1 MTQGSYHRWGVA
13 LAIVG
18 TLVFSFRPIL
28 VKLIYVTFPPV
39 SAVTVLFLR
48 MAISVPF
55 FLVVAW
61 WLRGEEPRLTRRD
74 WAALVA
80 LGFIGY
86 YAASFL
92 DMLGLKYVG
101 AGVGRLILYLYPT
114 LVLLISF
121 LFLHRRPTARQL
133 SALVITYAGVALIL
147 ASQAHGG
154 AEGKLF
160 ILGALLVFGSSLFYA
175 TYLVAGAELVKR
187 VGSMRFTA
195 YSMAVAT
202 LPAVVQFFALEP
214 LSALDLP
221 GRIWLYAILLGTV
234 TTVLPLFIQAEAL
247 KRIGAAEFALIG
259 ALGPVSVAIT
269 SALGLDEQFTAV
281 QAVGAALVI
290 FGVLL
295 VSLKRN

>member
-1 MTQGSYHRWGVA
+1 LSTLAYRRWGVA

-28 VKLIYVTFPPV
+28 VKLVYATYPVFPVTL
-39 SAVTVLFLR
+39 LFLR
-48 MAISVPF
+48 MTISLPF
-55 FLVVAW
+55 FLIVAW
-61 WLRGEEPRLTRRD
+61 WLRRQEPRLTARD
-74 WAALVA
+74 WAAVAA
-80 LGFIGY
+80 LGFVGY

-92 DMLGLKYVG
+92 DFLGLQYVG
-101 AGVGRLILYLYPT
+101 AGIGRLILYLYPT

-121 LFLHRRPTARQL
+121 LFLHRRPTRRQL
-133 SALVITYAGVALIL
+133 AALLITYAGVAFIL
-147 ASQAHGG
+147 SSQVHGG
-154 AEGKLF
+154 AEGRLF
-160 ILGALLVFGSSLFYA
+160 LLGALFVFASSLFYA
-175 TYLVAGAELVKR
+175 TYLVAGGEMVKR

-202 LPAVVQFFALEP
+202 VPAVVQFFVFEP

-221 GRIWLYAILLGTV
+221 GKVWLYVILLATF

-247 KRIGAAEFALIG
+247 RRIGAAEFALIG

-269 SALGLDEQFTAV
+269 SALGLDERFTAI
-281 QAVGAALVI
+281 QALGGVLVI

-295 VSLKRN
+295 VSVKRS

>member
-1 MTQGSYHRWGVA
+1 MTAVSYRRWGVA

-28 VKLIYVTFPPV
+28 VKLVYVTYPV
-39 SAVTVLFLR
+39 SPVTLLFLR
-48 MAISVPF
+48 MSIALPF

-61 WLRGEEPRLTRRD
+61 WLRGDEPRLTGLD
-74 WAALVA
+74 WTKVAA

-92 DMLGLKYVG
+92 DFIGLKYVG
-101 AGVGRLILYLYPT
+101 AGIGRLILYLYPT

-121 LFLHRRPTARQL
+121 VFLHRRPTRRQL
-133 SALVITYAGVALIL
+133 MALVITYAGVALIVS
-147 ASQAHGG
+147 SQTQGS
-154 AEGKLF
+154 AEGRLF
-160 ILGALLVFGSSLFYA
+160 LMGASFVFASSLFYA
-175 TYLVAGAELVKR
+175 TYLVAGGEMVR
-187 VGSMRFTA
+187 RIGSMRFTA

-202 LPAVVQFFALEP
+202 LPAVIQFFALEP
-214 LSALDLP
+214 MSALDLP
-221 GRIWLYAILLGTV
+221 SKVWLYAILLATF

-247 KRIGAAEFALIG
+247 RRIGAPEFALIG

-269 SALGLDEQFTAV
+269 SALGLDERFTAV
-281 QAVGAALVI
+281 QATGGALVI

-295 VSLKRN
+295 VSVKRS

>member
-1 MTQGSYHRWGVA
+1 LSPASYHRWGVA
-13 LAIVG
+13 LAIAG

-28 VKLIYVTFPPV
+28 VKLIYVTFPV

-48 MAISVPF
+48 MAIALPF

-61 WLRGEEPRLTRRD
+61 WLRGQEPSLTRRD
-74 WAALVA
+74 WGAIIA

-92 DMLGLKYVG
+92 DFLGLKYVG

-121 LFLHRRPTARQL
+121 LFLHRPPTRRQL
-133 SALVITYAGVALIL
+133 GALVITYAGVALIL
-147 ASQAHGG
+147 SSQMHGG
-154 AEGKLF
+154 AEGRLF
-160 ILGALLVFGSSLFYA
+160 MLGALLVFASSLFYA

-202 LPAVVQFFALEP
+202 LPAVVQFFVLEP
-214 LSALDLP
+214 VSALDLP
-221 GRIWLYAILLGTV
+221 GQVWLYAILLGTF

-269 SALGLDEQFTAV
+269 SALGLDEQFTAI
-281 QAVGAALVI
+281 QAVGGALVI

-295 VSLKRN
+295 VSIKRN

>member
-1 MTQGSYHRWGVA
+1 VT

-28 VKLIYVTFPPV
+28 VKLIYITYPA

-48 MAISVPF
+48 MAISLPF
-55 FLVVAW
+55 FLAVAW
-61 WLRGEEPRLTRRD
+61 WLRAEEPRLTRRD
-74 WAALVA
+74 WAGLVA

-121 LFLHRRPTARQL
+121 LFLHRKPTPRQL
-133 SALVITYAGVALIL
+133 GALVITYAGVTLIL

-154 AEGKLF
+154 AEGRLF
-160 ILGALLVFGSSLFYA
+160 VFGAMLVFGSSLFYA
-175 TYLVAGAELVKR
+175 TYLVASAELVKR

-221 GRIWLYAILLGTV
+221 GRIWLYAFLLGTFC
-234 TTVLPLFIQAEAL
+234 TVLPLFIQAEAL

-281 QAVGAALVI
+281 QALGGALVI

>member
-1 MTQGSYHRWGVA
+1 MSAAAYRRWGVA

-28 VKLIYVTFPPV
+28 VKLVYVTYPV
-39 SAVTVLFLR
+39 SPVTLLFLR
-48 MAISVPF
+48 MTISLPF
-55 FLVVAW
+55 FLVVAC
-61 WLRGEEPRLTRRD
+61 WLRREEPQLTRRD
-74 WAALVA
+74 WAAVAA

-92 DMLGLKYVG
+92 DFLGLQYVG
-101 AGVGRLILYLYPT
+101 AGIGRLILYLYPT

-121 LFLHRRPTARQL
+121 LFLHRRPTRRQL

-147 ASQAHGG
+147 SSQAHGG

-160 ILGALLVFGSSLFYA
+160 MLGALLVFASSLFYA
-175 TYLVAGAELVKR
+175 TYLVAGGEMVKR

-202 LPAVVQFFALEP
+202 LPAVVQFFVLEPMSALE
-214 LSALDLP
+214 LP
-221 GRIWLYAILLGTV
+221 SKVWLYAILLATFC
-234 TTVLPLFIQAEAL
+234 TVLPLFIQAEAL

-259 ALGPVSVAIT
+259 ALGPVSVAVT
-269 SALGLDEQFTAV
+269 SALGLDERFTLI
-281 QAVGAALVI
+281 QAVGGALVI

-295 VSLKRN
+295 VSVKRS

>member
-1 MTQGSYHRWGVA
+1 MSAAAYRRWGVT

-28 VKLIYVTFPPV
+28 VKLVYVTYPV
-39 SAVTVLFLR
+39 SPVTLLFLR
-48 MAISVPF
+48 MSISLPF

-61 WLRGEEPRLTRRD
+61 WLRGGEPRLTSLD
-74 WAALVA
+74 WAKVAA

-92 DMLGLKYVG
+92 DFIGLQYVG

-133 SALVITYAGVALIL
+133 AALVITYAGVALIL
-147 ASQAHGG
+147 SSQARGG

-160 ILGALLVFGSSLFYA
+160 MLGALFVFASSLFYA
-175 TYLVAGAELVKR
+175 TYLVAGGELVKR
-187 VGSMRFTA
+187 IGSMRFTA

-202 LPAVVQFFALEP
+202 LPAVVQFFLIEP
-214 LSALDLP
+214 LSALELP
-221 GRIWLYAILLGTV
+221 TRVWIYAILLATF

-247 KRIGAAEFALIG
+247 KRIGAPEFALIG

-269 SALGLDEQFTAV
+269 SALGLDERFTAM
-281 QAVGAALVI
+281 QALGGALVI

-295 VSLKRN
+295 VSVKRG

>member
-1 MTQGSYHRWGVA
+1 VA

-28 VKLIYVTFPPV
+28 VKLVYVTYPV
-39 SAVTVLFLR
+39 SPVALLFLR
-48 MAISVPF
+48 MTISLPF

-61 WLRGEEPRLTRRD
+61 WLRRSEPRLTARD
-74 WAALVA
+74 WAAVA
-80 LGFIGY
+80 TLGFIGY

-92 DMLGLKYVG
+92 DFIGLQYVG
-101 AGVGRLILYLYPT
+101 AGIGRLILYLYPT

-121 LFLHRRPTARQL
+121 LFLHRRPTRRQL
-133 SALVITYAGVALIL
+133 GALVITYAGVALIL
-147 ASQAHGG
+147 SSQAHGG
-154 AEGKLF
+154 AEGRLF
-160 ILGALLVFGSSLFYA
+160 MLGALFVFASSLFYA
-175 TYLVAGAELVKR
+175 TYLVAGGEMVKR
-187 VGSMRFTA
+187 IGSMRFTA

-214 LSALDLP
+214 LSALELP
-221 GRIWLYAILLGTV
+221 SKVWLYVILLATF

-247 KRIGAAEFALIG
+247 KRVGATEFALIG

-269 SALGLDEQFTAV
+269 SALGLDEPFTAV
-281 QAVGAALVI
+281 QAIGGALII

-295 VSLKRN
+295 VSLKRS

>member
-1 MTQGSYHRWGVA
+1 LSAASYRRWGVG
-13 LAIVG
+13 LAVAG

-28 VKLIYVTFPPV
+28 VKLVYVTFPVSPV
-39 SAVTVLFLR
+39 TLLFLR
-48 MAISVPF
+48 MSISLPF

-61 WLRGEEPRLTRRD
+61 WLRGDEPRLSRLD
-74 WAALVA
+74 WAKVAA

-92 DMLGLKYVG
+92 DFIGLQYIG

-121 LFLHRRPTARQL
+121 LFLHRRPTRRQL
-133 SALVITYAGVALIL
+133 AALLITYAGVALIL
-147 ASQAHGG
+147 SSQAQGG

-160 ILGALLVFGSSLFYA
+160 MLGALFVFASSLFYA
-175 TYLVAGAELVKR
+175 TYLVAGGEMVKR
-187 VGSMRFTA
+187 IGSMRFTA

-202 LPAVVQFFALEP
+202 APAVAQFFVLEP
-214 LSALDLP
+214 MSALDLP
-221 GRIWLYAILLGTV
+221 AKVWLYAILLATF

-247 KRIGAAEFALIG
+247 KRIGAPEFALIG

-269 SALGLDEQFTAV
+269 SALGLDERFTAI
-281 QAVGAALVI
+281 QAIGGALVI

-295 VSLKRN
+295 VSVKRS

>member
-1 MTQGSYHRWGVA
+1 VT

-28 VKLIYVTFPPV
+28 VKLIYITYPA

-48 MAISVPF
+48 MAISLPF

-61 WLRGEEPRLTRRD
+61 WLRHDEPRLTRRD
-74 WAALVA
+74 WAGLVA

-121 LFLHRRPTARQL
+121 LFLHRKPTPRQL
-133 SALVITYAGVALIL
+133 GALVITYAGVTLIL

-154 AEGKLF
+154 AEGRLF
-160 ILGALLVFGSSLFYA
+160 VFGAMLVFGSSLFYA
-175 TYLVAGAELVKR
+175 TYLVASAELVKR

-221 GRIWLYAILLGTV
+221 GRIWLYAFLLGTFC
-234 TTVLPLFIQAEAL
+234 TVLPLFIQAEAL

-259 ALGPVSVAIT
+259 ALCPVSVAIT

-281 QAVGAALVI
+281 QALGGALVI

>member
-1 MTQGSYHRWGVA
+1 MNPASYRRWGVV

-28 VKLIYVTFPPV
+28 VKLIYVTYPA

-48 MAISVPF
+48 MAISLPF

-61 WLRGEEPRLTRRD
+61 WLRREEPRLTRRD
-74 WAALVA
+74 WAGLVA

-121 LFLHRRPTARQL
+121 LFLRRRPTPRQL
-133 SALVITYAGVALIL
+133 AALVITYAGVTLIL

-154 AEGKLF
+154 AEGRLF
-160 ILGALLVFGSSLFYA
+160 VLGALLVFGSSLFYA

-202 LPAVVQFFALEP
+202 VPAVVQFFALEP

-221 GRIWLYAILLGTV
+221 GRIWVYAVLLGTFC
-234 TTVLPLFIQAEAL
+234 TVLPLFIQAEAL

-281 QAVGAALVI
+281 QAIGGALVI
-290 FGVLL
+290 CGVLL
-295 VSLKRN
+295 VSLKRS

>member
-1 MTQGSYHRWGVA
+1 MSTLAYRRWGVA

-28 VKLIYVTFPPV
+28 VKLVYVTYPV
-39 SAVTVLFLR
+39 SPVTLLFLR
-48 MAISVPF
+48 MAISLPF
-55 FLVVAW
+55 FLIVAW
-61 WLRGEEPRLTRRD
+61 WLRRQEPRLTARD
-74 WAALVA
+74 WAAVAA
-80 LGFIGY
+80 LGFVGY

-92 DMLGLKYVG
+92 DFLGLQYVG
-101 AGVGRLILYLYPT
+101 AGIGRLILYLYPT

-121 LFLHRRPTARQL
+121 LFLHRRPTRRQL
-133 SALVITYAGVALIL
+133 AALLITYAGVAFIL
-147 ASQAHGG
+147 SSQVHGG
-154 AEGKLF
+154 AEGRLF
-160 ILGALLVFGSSLFYA
+160 LLGALFVFASSLFYA
-175 TYLVAGAELVKR
+175 TYLVAGGEMVKR

-202 LPAVVQFFALEP
+202 VPAVVQFFVFEP

-221 GRIWLYAILLGTV
+221 GKVWLYVILLATF

-247 KRIGAAEFALIG
+247 RRIGAAEFALIG

-269 SALGLDEQFTAV
+269 SALGLDERFTAI
-281 QAVGAALVI
+281 QALGGVLVI

-295 VSLKRN
+295 VSVKRS

>member
-1 MTQGSYHRWGVA
+1 MSAGSYRRWGVA

-28 VKLIYVTFPPV
+28 VKLVYVTFPVSPV
-39 SAVTVLFLR
+39 TLLFLR
-48 MAISVPF
+48 MSISLPF
-55 FLVVAW
+55 FLIVAW
-61 WLRGEEPRLTRRD
+61 WLRGDEPRLSGTD
-74 WAALVA
+74 WAKVAA

-92 DMLGLKYVG
+92 DFIGLQYVG

-121 LFLHRRPTARQL
+121 LFLHRRPTSRQL
-133 SALVITYAGVALIL
+133 AALLITYAGVALIL
-147 ASQAHGG
+147 SSQAQGG

-160 ILGALLVFGSSLFYA
+160 MLGALFVFASSLFYA
-175 TYLVAGAELVKR
+175 TYLVAGGELVKR
-187 VGSMRFTA
+187 IGSMRFTA

-214 LSALDLP
+214 MSSLDLP
-221 GRIWLYAILLGTV
+221 SKVWLYAILLATF

-247 KRIGAAEFALIG
+247 RRIGAPEFALIG

-269 SALGLDEQFTAV
+269 SALGLDERFSAV
-281 QAVGAALVI
+281 QAIGGALVI

-295 VSLKRN
+295 VSVRRS

>member
-1 MTQGSYHRWGVA
+1 MTAAAYRRWGVA
-13 LAIVG
+13 LAIIG

-28 VKLIYVTFPPV
+28 VKLVYVTYPV
-39 SAVTVLFLR
+39 SPVTLLFLR
-48 MAISVPF
+48 MSIALPF

-61 WLRGEEPRLTRRD
+61 WLRGDEPRLTGLD
-74 WAALVA
+74 WTKVAA

-92 DMLGLKYVG
+92 DFIGLKYVG

-121 LFLHRRPTARQL
+121 LFLHRRPTRRQL
-133 SALVITYAGVALIL
+133 GALVITYAGVALIL
-147 ASQAHGG
+147 SSQLHGG
-154 AEGKLF
+154 AEERLF
-160 ILGALLVFGSSLFYA
+160 LLGALFVFASSLFYA
-175 TYLVAGAELVKR
+175 TYLVASAELVKR

-202 LPAVVQFFALEP
+202 LPALAQFFAIEP
-214 LSALDLP
+214 MSALDLP
-221 GRIWLYAILLGTV
+221 GKIWLYAILLATF

-259 ALGPVSVAIT
+259 ALGPVSVAVT
-269 SALGLDEQFTAV
+269 SALGLDEQFTLV
-281 QAVGAALVI
+281 QAFGGALVI

-295 VSLKRN
+295 VSIKRN